1 MVQKGVQKWEH
12 GLTTRIFRQNS
23 VIFHL
28 FLRLGPSDH
37 LEWREV
43 VKKGPKIDPFF
54 GSFSTLFCVFSRHP
68 SYWRLKYEGHKIS
81 GEKVVQKVA
90 KNGQKWPIFGSFLG
104 HFCHV
109 LPSKLGNLGTPKKW
123 PKMAKNDLFLVIFDH
138 LLDHFICVCLILRP
152 NYGHIWVKHEKSVQK
167 VVQKWVISGVPRSAE
182 PPKVD
187 ILASK
192 HQILSLIHISEPTR
206 PY

>member
-1 MVQKGVQKWEH
+1 MTLFWPVFDHLLDRLICVCLILRPNYGHIWVKHEKMVQKGVKKWEH
-12 GLTTRIFRQNS
+12 GLTTRIFRQNW

-37 LEWREV
+37 LELQEV

-54 GSFSTLFCVFSRHP
+54 GSFFTFFCVFSRHP

-81 GEKVVQKVA
+81 GEKGVQKVA

-109 LPSKLGNLGTPKKW
+109 LPSKLGNLGTPKSGQKW
-123 PKMAKNDLFLVIFDH
+123 PKMAYFWSFLTTFWTDLFV
-138 LLDHFICVCLILRP
+138 CVLF
-152 NYGHIWVKHEKSVQK
+152 
-167 VVQKWVISGVPRSAE
+167 
-182 PPKVD
+182 
-187 ILASK
+187 
-192 HQILSLIHISEPTR
+192 
-206 PY
+206 